1 MTALLRSYCTFVV
14 HYEKILVP
22 AFFKVSVDHLFDNLE
37 SVKRIYCFG
46 KKSGKGLEIWFQKC
60 IRTLQPEMNLSSA
73 VFTCDFCSVL

>member
-37 SVKRIYCFG
+37 SVKRIYYFG
-46 KKSGKGLEIWFQKC
+46 KKIWK
-60 IRTLQPEMNLSSA
+60 RS
-73 VFTCDFCSVL
+73 